1 MEILRRLDIRISR
14 KEMKISGWRGR
25 SEGLWW
31 NRTTKEKADHC
42 QPKH

>member
-14 KEMKISGWRGR
+14 NEMKISGWRGR